1 MKLNKII
8 TRDPKKQHFLKIG
21 DINLKKLGQKVD
33 GSKNSIKKVKS

>member
-8 TRDPKKQHFLKIG
+8 TRDPNKQHFLKIG
-21 DINLKKLGQKVD
+21 DINYKKLGQKVD